1 MGRGIREFL
10 LQDGIYFRKG
20 DPPPGRCY
28 RLMLLNVARGA
39 TLREAGDAISMV
51 WAMLSRLRDGFVLEF
66 GPEPPEADRETAQKA
81 KLTCLLGF
89 GARLFR
95 NHPELP
101 PPPGVVPLDE
111 VRFPSLPWAP
121 QQDQSTGE
129 ADLALQLIANSELAV
144 NRAIVETW
152 MLIDENRLPLEIVT
166 FFGGFNREDRRG
178 WLGFHDGISN
188 VTRDDRR
195 RVLEVSVEDPRWML
209 GGTYMGFLRL
219 AIDLKAWR
227 RLPLEHQ
234 ELLVGRDKTTG
245 CPLESVD
252 CGPPKR
258 QPGCPFR
265 SRSRDRDKYVT
276 APTPPVA
283 TPLRQSHIHRTNP
296 NRQGTQDGDNRIF
309 RQGYEFVEMA
319 GSRNLR
325 VGLNFVSFQRD
336 VARLRGIL
344 TQSGWLG
351 DANFGGVATGHN
363 DAFSFVSM
371 LGEGFYAVP
380 PRKGERFPGASLF

>member
-1 MGRGIREFL
+1 MRRDLRRSL

-28 RLMLLNVARGA
+28 RLVLLNVARGA

-51 WAMLSRLRDGFVLEF
+51 WAMLSRLRDGFVSEL
-66 GPEPPEADRETAQKA
+66 GLEPPKADRETAQKA
-81 KLTCLLGF
+81 KLTSLLGF

-95 NHPELP
+95 NHRELP
-101 PPPGVVPLDE
+101 PPRGVVPLDE
-111 VRFPSLPWAP
+111 LRFSSLPWAP
-121 QQDQSTGE
+121 QRDQTTGE

-144 NRAIVETW
+144 NRAIVETSI
-152 MLIDENRLPLEIVT
+152 LIDENKLPLEIVT

-195 RVLEVSVEDPRWML
+195 RVLEVSVEDPPWML

-227 RLPLEHQ
+227 RLPPERQ
-234 ELLVGRDKTTG
+234 ELLVGRDKMTG

-252 CGPPKR
+252 GGPPKR
-258 QPGCPFR
+258 QPGCPVGP
-265 SRSRDRDKYVT
+265 SSPKRDREKYVT

-283 TPLRQSHIHRTNP
+283 ATLLRQSHIHRTNP

-319 GSRNLR
+319 GSGALR
-325 VGLNFVSFQRD
+325 IGLNFVSFQRD
-336 VARLRGIL
+336 VARLQGIL
-344 TQSGWLG
+344 TQ
-351 DANFGGVATGHN
+351 
-363 DAFSFVSM
+363 
-371 LGEGFYAVP
+371 
-380 PRKGERFPGASLF
+380 